1 MAGRHHIEPL
11 EWVGLF
17 AGAWLVEIFVRVG
30 KLRRKLRDEFGA
42 DFVTT
47 RSDGWA
53 DGGEKIAGI
62 GFAVGVELSDG
73 FFEYASERTPP
84 TGMYGSDRA
93 VFGIN

>member
-1 MAGRHHIEPL
+1 MARRHHIEPL
-11 EWVGLF
+11 QWVGLF

-30 KLRRKLRDEFGA
+30 KLRRKLSHEFGA

-47 RSDGWA
+47 RSDGRA

-62 GFAVGVELSDG
+62 GFALGVVLSDG
-73 FFEYASERTPP
+73 FFKYASERTPP
-84 TGMYGSDRA
+84 TGMYRSDSA